1 MLDSD
6 NKNSTDMKKNETEK
20 KQFIN
25 EKRIKANP
33 LRKAFKHLLKALAL
47 GATFGIAAIF
57 FAMAFRPVAEKIFPK
72 PTTTAE
78 TTVSISRDEPET
90 ETTAIVIETTPDL
103 VENVVEDVLKKY
115 QYKMDDINKFAKV
128 ISGLS
133 DALDY
138 GIVSVYA
145 VKNTTD
151 WFNNPVETSEEGSGA
166 IIANTETELLI
177 LAPMAAIS
185 EASSIKVRL
194 FTGLETQATIKRTD
208 RYSGLCVLSVL
219 KEGLDN
225 EKLKDIRT
233 LALGNSYA
241 VKRGDVIIAI
251 GSPLGAV
258 YSNTYG
264 SVSYIANNVSIVD
277 GMTRLIYTE
286 ANSNINKGTW
296 FVNVNGEIIGW
307 ATNIHDDDNPKTMV
321 AGISDFKP
329 ILERMMNAQ
338 ASAYLGI
345 KVTEISSEARATGV
359 PSGLYVMSCE
369 TDSPS
374 YTAGIQAGDIIT
386 HIGNNEVSSLVEYK
400 KMVEVMH
407 AEDVV
412 EIKVMRNVREGYK
425 EVVFPITVTAR

>member
-1 MLDSD
+1 
-6 NKNSTDMKKNETEK
+6 
-20 KQFIN
+20 
-25 EKRIKANP
+25 
-33 LRKAFKHLLKALAL
+33 
-47 GATFGIAAIF
+47 
-57 FAMAFRPVAEKIFPK
+57 MAFRPVAEKIFPK
-72 PTTTAE
+72 PTPTAE
-78 TTVSISRDEPET
+78 TTVSISRDEPEP

-194 FTGLETQATIKRTD
+194 FTGLETQATIKKTD

>member
-1 MLDSD
+1 
-6 NKNSTDMKKNETEK
+6 MKRR
-20 KQFIN
+20 Q
-25 EKRIKANP
+25 
-33 LRKAFKHLLKALAL
+33 LLKEL
-47 GATFGIAAIF
+47 
-57 FAMAFRPVAEKIFPK
+57 
-72 PTTTAE
+72 
-78 TTVSISRDEPET
+78 
-90 ETTAIVIETTPDL
+90 
-103 VENVVEDVLKKY
+103 
-115 QYKMDDINKFAKV
+115 
-128 ISGLS
+128 
-133 DALDY
+133 
-138 GIVSVYA
+138 
-145 VKNTTD
+145 TD
-151 WFNNPVETSEEGSGA
+151 T
-166 IIANTETELLI
+166 
-177 LAPMAAIS
+177 
-185 EASSIKVRL
+185 
-194 FTGLETQATIKRTD
+194 
-208 RYSGLCVLSVL
+208 VL